1 MKQIVIEAIKAHKK
15 LLAEYEDSCVDTVVA
30 IAEMIIT
37 SITDGGCIYICG
49 NGGSAADAQHIACEL
64 VGRFLKERKAIPA
77 IALTTDTSVLTAVG
91 NDYCFDDVF
100 KRQVEALVKP
110 NDILWAFST
119 SGSSSNV
126 IAAAQMAKEKG
137 AKVLA
142 FTGQANTKLED
153 ISDICLYAKAENS
166 YSAQQIHQ
174 LAYHTICDL
183 VERNFWNTSV

>member
-1 MKQIVIEAIKAHKK
+1 MKQTVIDSINIHKK
-15 LLAEYEDSCVDTVVA
+15 LLIEYETACVDTVVSA
-30 IAEMIIT
+30 AVMIID
-37 SITDGGCIYICG
+37 SLQNGGCVYICG

-126 IAAAQMAKEKG
+126 IAAAQLAKEKG

-142 FTGQANTKLED
+142 FTGKANTELED
-153 ISDICLYAKAENS
+153 ISDICLFVETENS

-183 VERNFWNTSV
+183 VEQQFCEK